1 MRVSRCLLVTA
12 KTKLTSVDALHNVMR
27 LLAVEVR
34 PFSRVSGRLTK
45 QENVPAQRPQ
55 QLPSPPPDATAA
67 DENAASL
74 AADHETSI
82 QKIESWR
89 RDILTDLELL
99 DFTVLRFELTT
110 KSNIVERERYAQE
123 KVAIKNKQEHVKDT
137 IENLR
142 VDLQNAKETLET
154 RKSYDEL
161 TEKITN
167 SKMLKTRQ
175 EQNLAHAKLD
185 EEIAELQHEVE
196 NAKATWNERR
206 QQFFRIDEAAQEM
219 HRMIKDEKEEAERKE
234 GMMKDRDDEADGDT
248 TRGDVSHAGTP
259 RPDGGMTP
267 VHVSQTM
274 ESSNTLKVP
283 QDRLVPLSRS
293 QSAAP
298 SPGRSDLDEDTKME
312 SIDTADDGQGDDSSG
327 LEEGEDIEE
336 GEHEEGQSERGGGSD
351 REMDD

>member
-1 MRVSRCLLVTA
+1 MPIKNWGQLPQA
-12 KTKLTSVDALHNVMR
+12 DEDALHNVSR

-34 PFSRVSGRLTK
+34 PFSRVSTRLMK
-45 QENVPAQRPQ
+45 NDNVTTQRPK
-55 QLPSPPPDATAA
+55 QLPSPPPDASAA
-67 DENAASL
+67 DESAAAI
-74 AADHETSI
+74 AAERENPIAKLKGWQNDLMS
-82 QKIESWR
+82 
-89 RDILTDLELL
+89 DLELL

-123 KVAIKNKQEHVKDT
+123 KIAIKDKQEYVKQT

-142 VDLQNAKETLET
+142 VDLQNAKETLEV

-167 SKMLKTRQ
+167 SKMLKTRH
-175 EQNLAHAKLD
+175 EQHVAHAKLD
-185 EEIAELQHEVE
+185 EEISELQNEVE

-206 QQFFRIDEAAQEM
+206 QQFFRIDEAAQAM

-234 GMMKDRDDEADGDT
+234 GMMKDRDEEGDGDT

-267 VHVSQTM
+267 IHVSQ
-274 ESSNTLKVP
+274 SADASNTLKVP
-283 QDRLVPLSRS
+283 QDRLAPLSRS
-293 QSAAP
+293 QSVA
-298 SPGRSDLDEDTKME
+298 STSRRSIIDEDTKME
-312 SIDTADDGQGDDSSG
+312 SMDTAEDGQEDDSSG

-336 GEHEEGQSERGGGSD
+336 GEHEEGQSEQAGGSD
-351 REMDD
+351 REMDG

>member
-1 MRVSRCLLVTA
+1 MAIKNWGQLPQA
-12 KTKLTSVDALHNVMR
+12 DEDALHNVSR

-34 PFSRVSGRLTK
+34 PFARISSRLTK
-45 QENVPAQRPQ
+45 QENVPAQRPK
-55 QLPSPPPDATAA
+55 QLPSPPPDASAA
-67 DENAASL
+67 DENAAAIATEREN
-74 AADHETSI
+74 AAAKMEG
-82 QKIESWR
+82 WR
-89 RDILTDLELL
+89 RDIMTDLELL
-99 DFTVLRFELTT
+99 DYTVLRFELTT

-123 KVAIKNKQEHVKDT
+123 KISIKEKQEHVKET
-137 IENLR
+137 IETLR

-154 RKSYDEL
+154 RKYYDEL
-161 TEKITN
+161 TEKITS

-234 GMMKDRDDEADGDT
+234 GMMKDRDEEGDGET

-267 VHVSQTM
+267 IHFSQSM
-274 ESSNTLKVP
+274 EASNTLKVP
-283 QDRLVPLSRS
+283 QDRLAPLSRS
-293 QSAAP
+293 QSVAA
-298 SPGRSDLDEDTKME
+298 SPGKSDVDEDTKME
-312 SIDTADDGQGDDSSG
+312 SGDVAEDDQDGDSSG

-336 GEHEEGQSERGGGSD
+336 GEHEEGQSEHGADSD
-351 REMDD
+351 REMDG